1 MTGLRRPTPQLHT
14 ALKAAVAVATVA
26 EGEEVLM
33 EEAGEEGRKKETD
46 EKEREVV
53 ALTRVGLAK
62 QQ

>member
-1 MTGLRRPTPQLHT
+1 M
-14 ALKAAVAVATVA
+14 A